1 MKEILII
8 IAIILASFIAIIP
21 FVYHINYIEKQNEII
36 IMKTDSVLQLTKKL
50 EKHIEK

>member
-8 IAIILASFIAIIP
+8 IAIVLAITP
-21 FVYHINYIEKQNEII
+21 FAYHINYIEKQNEII

>member
-8 IAIILASFIAIIP
+8 IAIVLAITP
-21 FVYHINYIEKQNEII
+21 FAYHINYIEKQNEIII